1 MGSVAHVTDA
11 ATTPAPDNRRGGL
24 TRDDIV
30 DAALE
35 LVRTEGIQAVTMRR
49 LADLI
54 GVTPMAL
61 YHHVPNKAVLLDLV
75 VERVGADLQLAHDGR
90 PWTDQIRDY
99 AHAWREELH
108 RYPGVAGHL
117 LRQAAPPA
125 MSWRIMD
132 DAISLML
139 EAGYDEHE
147 ATRAFAGLVSFVLAR
162 CDQEEI
168 IAGHGHAAKDV
179 EPSDDRVRSLLPTA
193 HDNVDLGRVARYL
206 AELSADEHFAY
217 MLDRILAGIDAQRR

>member
-1 MGSVAHVTDA
+1 MTNA
-11 ATTPAPDNRRGGL
+11 APTPPADHRRGGL

-61 YHHVPNKAVLLDLV
+61 YHHVPNKGVLLDLV
-75 VERVGADLQLAHDGR
+75 VERVGADLLLAHDGR
-90 PWTDQIRDY
+90 PWTDQIRAY

-108 RYPGVAGHL
+108 RYPGVAGYL
-117 LRQAAPPA
+117 LRQPAPPA

-132 DAISLML
+132 DAISLMV
-139 EAGYDEHE
+139 EAGLEERE

-162 CDQEEI
+162 CDQEEVM
-168 IAGHGHAAKDV
+168 AGHAHEVDDDL
-179 EPSDDRVRSLLPTA
+179 SDDRIRALLPAA
-193 HDNVDLGRVARYL
+193 HDNLDLGRVAGYL
-206 AELSADEHFAY
+206 KELSADEHFAY
-217 MLDRILAGIDAQRR
+217 MLDRILVGIDAERG

>member
-1 MGSVAHVTDA
+1 MTNA
-11 ATTPAPDNRRGGL
+11 ATTPPPDNRRGGL

-30 DAALE
+30 TAALE

-49 LADLI
+49 LADVI

-61 YHHVPNKAVLLDLV
+61 YHHVPNKGVLLDLV
-75 VERVGADLQLAHDGR
+75 VERVGADLRLAHDGR

-99 AHAWREELH
+99 AHAWRVELH

-132 DAISLML
+132 DAISLMV
-139 EAGYDEHE
+139 EAGYDEQE

-162 CDQEEI
+162 CDQEEVM
-168 IAGHGHAAKDV
+168 AGHAHADEV
-179 EPSDDRVRSLLPTA
+179 EITDDRIRGMLPAA
-193 HDNVDLGRVARYL
+193 HDNLDLGRVARYL
-206 AELSADEHFAY
+206 TELSHDEHFAY
-217 MLDRILAGIDAQRR
+217 MLDRILAGIDVQRG

>member
-1 MGSVAHVTDA
+1 MTAAEHTSPTD
-11 ATTPAPDNRRGGL
+11 TRRAGL
-24 TRDDIV
+24 TRDDIIT
-30 DAALE
+30 AALE
-35 LVRTEGIQAVTMRR
+35 LVRTDGIHAVTMRH

-61 YHHVPNKAVLLDLV
+61 YHHIPNKAMLLDLV
-75 VERVGADLQLAHDGR
+75 VERVGADLALAHDGA

-132 DAISLML
+132 DAISLMVD
-139 EAGYDEHE
+139 AGLDERQ

-162 CDQEEI
+162 CDQEEVM
-168 IAGHGHAAKDV
+168 AGHVDDAEADLTDDHIRALIPAAH
-179 EPSDDRVRSLLPTA
+179 P
-193 HDNVDLGRVARYL
+193 NVDLGRVAGYL
-206 AELSADEHFAY
+206 RALSADEHFSY
-217 MLDRILAGIDAQRR
+217 MLDRILAGIDAERA